1 MNEDLRI
8 LIKTILDADEEASVK
23 KIISK
28 IPSIEKSINSK
39 SNIKVK
45 LDIDTGSGNNSF
57 SKRMSDDI
65 NSLRL
70 IQDKS
75 ILTNRIDTWMNRN
88 TKAAKVFG
96 EQLEKLKVDIDGVTN
111 NKQIT
116 ELNRTFR
123 NIQSQASSQGLL
135 GKTVGQEFT
144 GQISKLSSWLSV
156 GNIILSSTNS
166 IQSVINNVIE
176 LDTAMVELRKVTD
189 AADSEFSAFLDR
201 AKTKAVELST
211 SLTDLVNATSN
222 FSRLGYSLEESEQ
235 LGQVATIYANVGDD
249 VDNIDDATSSIISTM
264 KAFNVEADNS
274 ISIVDKFNEVGN
286 KFSISSGGIGDA
298 LQRSASSLSS
308 AGNTLSESIGLI
320 TAANTVVQDPESVGT
335 AFKTLSMRIRG
346 ATTELEAAGLD
357 TEGMAESTAKLREEI
372 LALSGVDIM
381 ADKNTFKST
390 YDILDEL
397 ASKWQDLTDIQQ
409 AAITELIAGSNVCQY
424 VQKCA

>member
-45 LDIDTGSGNNSF
+45 LDVDTGSGNNSF

-65 NSLRL
+65 NSLKL

-135 GKTVGQEFT
+135 GKTVGENFSSQL
-144 GQISKLSSWLSV
+144 SKFASWLSI
-156 GNIILSSTNS
+156 GNIVVSSTNS

-286 KFSISSGGIGDA
+286 KFAISSGGIGDA

-381 ADKNTFKST
+381 ADKNSFKST

>member
-45 LDIDTGSGNNSF
+45 LDVDTGSGNNSF
-57 SKRMSDDI
+57 SKRMSEDI
-65 NSLRL
+65 NSLKL
-70 IQDKS
+70 IQNKS

-135 GKTVGQEFT
+135 GKTVGENFSSQL
-144 GQISKLSSWLSV
+144 SKFASWLSI
-156 GNIILSSTNS
+156 GNIVVSSTNS

-286 KFSISSGGIGDA
+286 MI
-298 LQRSASSLSS
+298 
-308 AGNTLSESIGLI
+308 
-320 TAANTVVQDPESVGT
+320 
-335 AFKTLSMRIRG
+335 
-346 ATTELEAAGLD
+346 
-357 TEGMAESTAKLREEI
+357 AKQ
-372 LALSGVDIM
+372 
-381 ADKNTFKST
+381 
-390 YDILDEL
+390 Y
-397 ASKWQDLTDIQQ
+397 
-409 AAITELIAGSNVCQY
+409 SNVLKESGY
-424 VQKCA
+424 IG